1 MEAMRWRALL
11 LALALAFGSTT
22 SMEAKPKQTILRGK
36 AAAKASKKATN
47 KARKASKRMAKKS
60 KAYKL
65 SKGSKVKP
73 RKAPKHSA

>member
-47 KARKASKRMAKKS
+47 KARKAARKS
-60 KAYKL
+60 KAYKQ
-65 SKGSKVKP
+65 SKAAKVKP
-73 RKAPKHSA
+73 RKASKHRA